1 MRELIK
7 NLTCKNIGM
16 AFVFMLVNV
25 CSVVV
30 VTQIMGLNIPLALLM
45 CGINTILFNIITK
58 AKLCSFIG
66 ISGLYISG
74 ILLISEKY
82 SPSYAMGGVIMS
94 GILYIIFGLIMIK
107 WQDKILKYFPKYI
120 LSFAIILI
128 GLGLIPI
135 STNLI
140 SGNLTLGLLTLLI
153 MVILEFKLKGT
164 SRLFSMAIAIGIIYI
179 GNGLINGFTFTEV
192 QHLEF
197 IMPQFNL
204 ESFLTISIVSFAVV
218 FEAIG
223 DVKNL
228 GDIMNIDIL
237 KEKGMLGR
245 ILIANGIGSILN
257 GSFGSASA
265 TTYSENAS
273 ALLITKY
280 RNKYMQFINGFIF
293 MLLAFFTP
301 FTSLILSIDT
311 SIFGGVLLFLYGS
324 VVINAIKQVTE
335 SGIKLDSKKP
345 FIVMSV
351 GLGIFFINFTISG
364 VTISSIAISMF
375 VMVVMN
381 AIIKDEVV

>member
-1 MRELIK
+1 MSELIK
-7 NLTCKNIGM
+7 NLTFKNIGM

-30 VTQIMGLNIPLALLM
+30 VTQIMGLNIPLSLLM

-107 WQDKILKYFPKYI
+107 WQDKVLKYFPKYI

-140 SGNLTLGLLTLLI
+140 SSNLTLGLLTLLI

-164 SRLFSMAIAIGIIYI
+164 SRLFSMAIAIGIVYI

-197 IMPQFNL
+197 MMPQFNL
-204 ESFLTISIVSFAVV
+204 ESFLTISIVSFAVI

-280 RNKYMQFINGFIF
+280 RNKYMQFINGLIFI
-293 MLLAFFTP
+293 LLAFFTP

-345 FIVMSV
+345 FTVMSV

-364 VTISSIAISMF
+364 ISISSIAISMF

>member
-107 WQDKILKYFPKYI
+107 WQDKVLKYFPKYI
-120 LSFAIILI
+120 LSFAIVLI

-140 SGNLTLGLLTLLI
+140 SSNLTLGLLTLLI

-164 SRLFSMAIAIGIIYI
+164 SRLFSMAIAIGIVYI

>member
-7 NLTCKNIGM
+7 NLTFKNIGM

-107 WQDKILKYFPKYI
+107 WQDKVLKYFPKYI

-140 SGNLTLGLLTLLI
+140 SSNLTLGLLTLLI

-164 SRLFSMAIAIGIIYI
+164 SRLFSMAIAIGIVYI

-204 ESFLTISIVSFAVV
+204 ESFLTISIVSFAVI

-293 MLLAFFTP
+293 ILLAFFTP

-324 VVINAIKQVTE
+324 VVINAIKQVAE

-375 VMVVMN
+375 VMVIMN
-381 AIIKDEVV
+381 AIIKDEVI

>member
-7 NLTCKNIGM
+7 NLTFKNIGM

-107 WQDKILKYFPKYI
+107 WQDKVLKYFPKYI

-140 SGNLTLGLLTLLI
+140 SSNLTLGLLTLLI

-164 SRLFSMAIAIGIIYI
+164 SRLFSMAIAIGVVYI

-197 IMPQFNL
+197 ITPQFNL
-204 ESFLTISIVSFAVV
+204 ESFLTISIVSFVVV

-245 ILIANGIGSILN
+245 ILIANGMGSILN

-293 MLLAFFTP
+293 ILLAFFTP

-364 VTISSIAISMF
+364 VSISSIAISMF
-375 VMVVMN
+375 IMVVMN
-381 AIIKDEVV
+381 AILKDEVI

>member
-7 NLTCKNIGM
+7 NLTFKNVGM

-94 GILYIIFGLIMIK
+94 GILYIIFGIIMIK
-107 WQDKILKYFPKYI
+107 WQDKVLKYFPKYI

-140 SGNLTLGLLTLLI
+140 SSNLTLGLLTLLI

-164 SRLFSMAIAIGIIYI
+164 SRLFSMAIAIGVVYI

-197 IMPQFNL
+197 IIPQFNL
-204 ESFLTISIVSFAVV
+204 ESFLTISIVSFAVI

-293 MLLAFFTP
+293 ILLAFFTP

-364 VTISSIAISMF
+364 VSISSIAISMF
-375 VMVVMN
+375 IMVVMN
-381 AIIKDEVV
+381 AILKDEVI

>member
-164 SRLFSMAIAIGIIYI
+164 SRLFSMAIAIGIVYI

>member
-58 AKLCSFIG
+58 TKLCSFIG

-107 WQDKILKYFPKYI
+107 WQDKVLKYFPKYI
-120 LSFAIILI
+120 LSFAIVLI

-140 SGNLTLGLLTLLI
+140 SSNLTLGLLTLLI

-164 SRLFSMAIAIGIIYI
+164 SRLFSMAIAIGIVYI

-197 IMPQFNL
+197 IKPQFNL

-364 VTISSIAISMF
+364 VSISSIAISMF

-381 AIIKDEVV
+381 AILKDEVI

>member
-7 NLTCKNIGM
+7 NLTFKNIGM

-45 CGINTILFNIITK
+45 CGVNTILFNLITK

-107 WQDKILKYFPKYI
+107 WQDKVLKYFPKYI

-140 SGNLTLGLLTLLI
+140 SSNLTLGLLTLLI

-164 SRLFSMAIAIGIIYI
+164 SRLFSMAIAVGIVYI

-204 ESFLTISIVSFAVV
+204 ESFLTISIVSFAVI

-280 RNKYMQFINGFIF
+280 RNKYMQFINGLIFI
-293 MLLAFFTP
+293 LLAFFTP

-364 VTISSIAISMF
+364 VSISSIAISMF
-375 VMVVMN
+375 VMVIVN
-381 AIIKDEVV
+381 AIIKDEVI

>member
-1 MRELIK
+1 MKELIK
-7 NLTCKNIGM
+7 NLTFKNIGM

-107 WQDKILKYFPKYI
+107 WQDKVLKYFPKYI

-140 SGNLTLGLLTLLI
+140 SSNLTLGLLTLLI
-153 MVILEFKLKGT
+153 MVVLEFKLKGT
-164 SRLFSMAIAIGIIYI
+164 SRLFSMAIAIGIVYI

-204 ESFLTISIVSFAVV
+204 ESFLTISIISFAVV

-228 GDIMNIDIL
+228 GDIMDIDIL

-293 MLLAFFTP
+293 ILLAFFTP

-364 VTISSIAISMF
+364 VSISSIAISMF

-381 AIIKDEVV
+381 AILKDEVI

>member
-7 NLTCKNIGM
+7 NLTFKNIGM

-107 WQDKILKYFPKYI
+107 WQDKVLKYFPKYI

-140 SGNLTLGLLTLLI
+140 SSNLTLGLLTLLI

-164 SRLFSMAIAIGIIYI
+164 SRLFSMAIAIGIVYI

-197 IMPQFNL
+197 ITPQFNL

-280 RNKYMQFINGFIF
+280 RNKYMQFINGLIFI
-293 MLLAFFTP
+293 LLAFFTP

-335 SGIKLDSKKP
+335 SGIKLDNKKP

-364 VTISSIAISMF
+364 VSISSIAISMF

-381 AIIKDEVV
+381 AILKDEVI

>member
-58 AKLCSFIG
+58 TKLCSFIG

-107 WQDKILKYFPKYI
+107 WQDKVLKYFPKYI
-120 LSFAIILI
+120 LSFAIVLI

-140 SGNLTLGLLTLLI
+140 SSNLTLGLLTLLI

-164 SRLFSMAIAIGIIYI
+164 SRLFSMAIAIGIVYI

-364 VTISSIAISMF
+364 VSISSIAISMF

-381 AIIKDEVV
+381 AILKDEVI

>member
-7 NLTCKNIGM
+7 NLTFKNIGM

-45 CGINTILFNIITK
+45 CGINTILFNIITR

-107 WQDKILKYFPKYI
+107 WQDKVLKYFPKYI

-140 SGNLTLGLLTLLI
+140 SSNLTLGLLTLLI

-164 SRLFSMAIAIGIIYI
+164 SRLFSMAIAIGIVYI
-179 GNGLINGFTFTEV
+179 GNGLINGFAFTEV

-197 IMPQFNL
+197 IKPQFNL
-204 ESFLTISIVSFAVV
+204 ESFLTISIISFAVV

-257 GSFGSASA
+257 GSVGSASA

-293 MLLAFFTP
+293 ILLAFFTP

-364 VTISSIAISMF
+364 VAISSIAISMF
-375 VMVVMN
+375 VMVIMN
-381 AIIKDEVV
+381 AIIKDEVI

>member
-164 SRLFSMAIAIGIIYI
+164 SRLFSMAIAIGIVYI

-364 VTISSIAISMF
+364 VSISSIAISMF

-381 AIIKDEVV
+381 AILKDEVI